1 MKKTATALLLVLAAA
16 LIAAPASAAERNRK
30 ELTMIRTAVAESPS
44 PAAEPSAPPRWFKL
58 VVTDD
63 RCHKDIVKL
72 SLPIGLCELFLS
84 KCLATK
90 VKLDHHLAEID
101 LDEIWNELKHSIP
114 HTVIEV
120 SSGKET
126 VKIWFE

>member
-1 MKKTATALLLVLAAA
+1 MKKTAIALLIVLAAA
-16 LIAAPASAAERNRK
+16 LIVAPSMASEKNRK
-30 ELTMIRTAVAESPS
+30 ELTMIRMAVADAS
-44 PAAEPSAPPRWFKL
+44 PAAEPAARPRWFKL

-63 RCHKDIVKL
+63 RCHKDIVRL
-72 SLPIGLCELFLS
+72 SLPIGLCELFLN
-84 KCLATK
+84 KCHDTK
-90 VKLDHHLAEID
+90 VNLDHHLSEID
-101 LDEIWNELKHSIP
+101 LDDIWSELKRSAL

>member
-1 MKKTATALLLVLAAA
+1 MKKTATALLIVLAAA
-16 LIAAPASAAERNRK
+16 LLAAPSMASEKNRK
-30 ELTMIRTAVAESPS
+30 ELTIIRKAVADTPTPE
-44 PAAEPSAPPRWFKL
+44 PAAKPRWFKL

-63 RCHKDIVKL
+63 RCHKDVVKL
-72 SLPIGLCELFLS
+72 SLPIGLCELFLN
-84 KCLATK
+84 KCHDTK
-90 VKLDHHLAEID
+90 VNLDHHLSEID
-101 LDEIWNELKHSIP
+101 LDDIWSELKRSAL